1 MAGEL
6 ESWLSPKRRQER
18 PEVLTS
24 IRLCERKK
32 PTTDA

>member
-18 PEVLTS
+18 PEVLNVDQVVRTEEADD
-24 IRLCERKK
+24 ER
-32 PTTDA
+32 